1 MRRVLYVIVLLLL
14 LFSCKERPKRPPIR
28 TKPIQTQVDV
38 SNIGKKVVDKNKRN
52 SQKDKGQIKSTVENE
67 NIIKIQ
73 EKESD
78 NSLSPEEIFE
88 RNTSAVFKIHTS
100 NGFTGGQG
108 SGFFISSE
116 GVAVSNYHVFQGT
129 TIGYEEIILS
139 NGLRYKVKEVYYK
152 SKEEDFIIFKVDIS
166 GVNYIKISNASPRIG
181 EKIYTIGSPQGYDN
195 TFSSGEISQ
204 IRNNG
209 KLIQISAPIDH
220 GSSGGVLLN
229 SKGEAIGITSSGV
242 DTSIANLN
250 FAINIDIV
258 EPFLSSYI
266 HSTSVE
272 QANIT
277 SSNTQLREIK
287 YLGFEVLY
295 NVENKIPHWV
305 KYELTASE
313 TDGPYSRK
321 DKEFRVDMSAGVPQA
336 DDFDY
341 KRSGWSRGHM
351 APAAD
356 FKWNNG
362 AMWDTFY
369 YTNCCPQNQSLNAG
383 QWGTLEKKV
392 RLWANKFGRVD
403 VVTGPIVGQ
412 NVYGTIGRNNIVVPD
427 AFFKAI
433 LSDEQAIAFVMFN
446 HNANENLQK
455 CAMSVDELEDI
466 TGYDFFSE
474 LEDDLEERV
483 EQSYNKKYWGL

>member
-1 MRRVLYVIVLLLL
+1 MRNLLYLFILLLL
-14 LFSCKERPKRPPIR
+14 VGCTRRAPI
-28 TKPIQTQVDV
+28 
-38 SNIGKKVVDKNKRN
+38 SKNRN
-52 SQKDKGQIKSTVENE
+52 SRGTNE
-67 NIIKIQ
+67 NVTIVKP
-73 EKESD
+73 ERGTFSPSD
-78 NSLSPEEIFE
+78 NKTHDETKTIDVINIPNDVVKAVTNNLSPEEIFE
-88 RNTSAVFKIHTS
+88 KNTSAVFKIHTS

-166 GVNYIKISNASPRIG
+166 DVNYIKISNTSPRIG

-250 FAINIDIV
+250 FAINIDLIK
-258 EPFLSSYI
+258 PYI
-266 HSTSVE
+266 SEIISENRNVSKSQSTLESTNLHKIE
-272 QANIT
+272 
-277 SSNTQLREIK
+277 

-295 NVENKIPHWV
+295 NAEYRIPQWVEYK
-305 KYELTASE
+305 LSASE
-313 TDGPYSRK
+313 VGGPYSRK
-321 DKEFRVDMSAGVPQA
+321 GKDFRVDSNVHLPQA
-336 DDFDY
+336 DDYDY
-341 KRSGWSRGHM
+341 KKSGWSRGHM

-356 FKWNNG
+356 FKWSDE

-383 QWGTLEKKV
+383 QWETLEEKV
-392 RLWANKFGRVD
+392 RGWAKKFGYVD
-403 VVTGPIVGQ
+403 VVTGPIVGK
-412 NVYGTIGRNNIVVPD
+412 NVYGTLGQNKVVIPD

-433 LSDEQAIAFVMFN
+433 LSHDEAIGFVMYN
-446 HNANENLQK
+446 HNSNENLQK

-474 LEDDLEERV
+474 MDDEDENRIES
-483 EQSYNKKYWGL
+483 SYKLKYWGL

>member
-1 MRRVLYVIVLLLL
+1 MGCAHKPATPKGNNNYPVSSPSTRPGLYSNNGRPPLPHQQNGPSKQAGQTIETGNTTSGRVL
-14 LFSCKERPKRPPIR
+14 
-28 TKPIQTQVDV
+28 
-38 SNIGKKVVDKNKRN
+38 
-52 SQKDKGQIKSTVENE
+52 
-67 NIIKIQ
+67 
-73 EKESD
+73 
-78 NSLSPEEIFE
+78 SPSEIFE
-88 RNTSAVFKIHTS
+88 KLSSAVFKIHTS
-100 NGFTGGQG
+100 TGYQGFQG

-152 SKEEDFIIFKVDIS
+152 SKEEDFILFKVDIS

-250 FAINIDIV
+250 FAINIDLIK
-258 EPFLSSYI
+258 PYI
-266 HSTSVE
+266 SEIISENRNVSKSLSTSE
-272 QANIT
+272 STNLHKI
-277 SSNTQLREIK
+277 EYMGYK
-287 YLGFEVLY
+287 VLY
-295 NVENKIPHWV
+295 NAEYRIPQWVEYK
-305 KYELTASE
+305 LTASE
-313 TDGPYSRK
+313 VDGPYSRK
-321 DKEFRVDMSAGVPQA
+321 GKDFRVDSNVNLPQA
-336 DDFDY
+336 DDYDY
-341 KRSGWSRGHM
+341 KKSGWSRGHM
-351 APAAD
+351 APSGD
-356 FKWNNG
+356 FKWNNE

-369 YTNCCPQNQSLNAG
+369 YTNCCPQDKSLNEG
-383 QWGTLEKKV
+383 RWKKLEEKV
-392 RLWANKFGRVD
+392 RGWAKKFGYVD
-403 VVTGPIVGQ
+403 VVTGPIVGK
-412 NVYGTIGRNNIVVPD
+412 NVYGTLGKNKVVIPD

-433 LSDEQAIAFVMFN
+433 LSHDEAIGFVMYN

-474 LEDDLEERV
+474 MDDEDENRIES
-483 EQSYNKKYWGL
+483 SYKLKYWGL

>member
-1 MRRVLYVIVLLLL
+1 MIACVRRG
-14 LFSCKERPKRPPIR
+14 PIS
-28 TKPIQTQVDV
+28 KNGD
-38 SNIGKKVVDKNKRN
+38 SSGDNKRVTIVDHIEKGSSN
-52 SQKDKGQIKSTVENE
+52 SVNIEEIPRIIEND
-67 NIIKIQ
+67 IPKKIL
-73 EKESD
+73 ESD
-78 NSLSPEEIFE
+78 KHSLSPEQIFE
-88 RNTSAVFKIHTS
+88 NLSPAVFKIHTS
-100 NGFTGGQG
+100 NGFNGSQG
-108 SGFFISSE
+108 SGFFVSSD
-116 GVAVSNYHVFQGT
+116 GVALSNYHVFQGT

-139 NGLRYKVKEVYYK
+139 NGRRCKVKEVYHK
-152 SKEEDFIIFKVDIS
+152 SEEDDFIIFKVDINTKVS
-166 GVNYIKISNASPRIG
+166 YIEISNSRPKVG
-181 EKIYTIGSPQGYDN
+181 EKIYTIGSPQGLDN

-204 IRNNG
+204 IRENG
-209 KLIQISAPIDH
+209 RLIQISAPIDH

-229 SKGEAIGITSSGV
+229 SKGEAIGITTSGI

-258 EPFLSSYI
+258 EPFLSPYI

-277 SSNTQLREIK
+277 SSNQLREIK

-295 NVENKIPHWV
+295 NVENKIPQLV

-336 DDFDY
+336 DDYDY

-356 FKWNNG
+356 FKWNND

-392 RLWANKFGRVD
+392 RLWANKFGSVD
-403 VVTGPIVGQ
+403 VVTGPIIGQ

-433 LSDEQAIAFVMFN
+433 LSDKQAIAFVMFN

-466 TGYDFFSE
+466 TGYDLFYE
-474 LEDDLEERV
+474 LEDDFEERV